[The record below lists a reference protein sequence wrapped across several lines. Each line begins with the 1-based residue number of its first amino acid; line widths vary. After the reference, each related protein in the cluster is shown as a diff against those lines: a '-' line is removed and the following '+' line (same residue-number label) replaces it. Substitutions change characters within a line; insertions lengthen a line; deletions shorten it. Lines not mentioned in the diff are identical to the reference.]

1 MRDILAILFLAL
13 FTTIVIAQ
21 SSSSSTAVGSSS
33 SAGSSL
39 SAGSSSVI
47 TGGSSPSSS
56 SSAAAGAVSSS
67 AAAAGTNV
75 TSQGF
80 LTFNKFT
87 DNNCQ
92 TTTADN
98 DGSLTAS
105 PSCRNING
113 QNVTGSALITCF
125 NSNTQ
130 YEIFI
135 FNTPN
140 CNRSTTVLFH
150 TFASIDQCTPQT
162 AQNLGFTAYK
172 VHCQPNSAFV
182 EASVGVAMV
191 LASLLALIM
200 QF

>member
-1 MRDILAILFLAL
+1 MRDIIAILFLAL

-21 SSSSSTAVGSSS
+21 SSSSSSAALGSSS
-33 SAGSSL
+33 SAGGSS
-39 SAGSSSVI
+39 SAGSSISLI
-47 TGGSSPSSS
+47 SGGSSHSSS
-56 SSAAAGAVSSS
+56 SSSGGASSS
-67 AAAAGTNV
+67 AAAAVNV

-80 LTFNKFT
+80 LTFNRFT

-92 TTTADN
+92 TPTADN
-98 DGSLTAS
+98 DGSLTPS
-105 PSCRNING
+105 PTCRNING
-113 QNVTGSALITCF
+113 QNVTASALITCF

-162 AQNLGFTAYK
+162 AQNLGFTAYR